1 MAGSAEVALYEE
13 EIARQVN
20 DQKVILRVDRL
31 EPSKNI
37 LRGFQAYESLLEMH
51 PEYRGNVIFMAFLI
65 PSRVGVEEYQTYL
78 DEIMVFVGR
87 INAHYGSSDWEPVR
101 LLVGENYPRAI
112 AAMKMYDVLL
122 VNSIADGM
130 NLVAKEG
137 PIVNQKDGVLILSE
151 RAGARQQLGSGALVI
166 SPVDI
171 FDTQKALHQALS
183 MSIEKRQEKVA
194 FLRKIVRE
202 EDINYWL
209 KSQIDVLNSIK
220 EKGKREESKNK

>member
-220 EKGKREESKNK
+220 GKGKREESKNK